1 MPIGSPVFFNVHWG
15 ALLHSQQKLR
25 AECCCTNNRPQAYVR
40 LVRLN
45 ALWYRSAMNRSLTG
59 WFRHLSIGQK
69 LLLSFGLILSLLALS
84 LTALLFYLARINSY
98 VDRHKR
104 ITVPAIVT
112 AANMRREVYDVK
124 LALHA
129 PQQGTAAEAEA
140 LKAGLEAHVSEL
152 RRTLAFYKGTHAAR
166 THPVLYGML
175 EEHHRLD
182 LAEQE
187 DHAIEEIADS
197 LSALTARLDAVMTA
211 EADALMTRVTE
222 GLDQLVDA
230 HAQIDIEMKHEG
242 DRLVGRA
249 RLTALS
255 LALLL
260 GLVIAVTYALAS
272 RHIVRPLTALAA
284 TADRVAHHDLSAQ
297 FTPWPSRDEVG
308 ALAGSLTTM
317 LASLRDHSTSLLRK
331 TKELEAFTYSI
342 AHDLKGP
349 LREIEGFSSLLEKQF
364 SDSGDVRTL
373 HHIGVIRQSA
383 LRLTHMID
391 ALLKYSRLEQQA
403 LPKQWFNLHEMI
415 TSLLHDRM
423 SAGPPARPAVQVDL
437 PFHDLYGEPV
447 SIRQALANVLD
458 NAIKFSRHQPVPEI
472 QIDGSR
478 HDGECV
484 IRIRDNGIG
493 FDTAQSD
500 KIFGLFE
507 RLHGPHEYEGTG
519 VGLAIVRLVMEKHD
533 GQVRVESTPGHGSTF
548 TLIFPQGAASCAP

>member
-1 MPIGSPVFFNVHWG
+1 MGDGAELNVPPSHLAHAWF
-15 ALLHSQQKLR
+15 
-25 AECCCTNNRPQAYVR
+25 
-40 LVRLN
+40 
-45 ALWYRSAMNRSLTG
+45 LWYRSAMNRSPTG

-69 LLLSFGLILSLLALS
+69 LLISFGLILSLLALS

-112 AANMRREVYDVK
+112 AANMRREAFDIK
-124 LALHA
+124 LALHTSDQRA
-129 PQQGTAAEAEA
+129 TSEARELSA
-140 LKAGLEAHVSEL
+140 RLERHLSEL
-152 RRTLAFYKGTHAAR
+152 SRTLIFYNGTHAAR

-175 EEHHRLD
+175 VDHHRLD

-187 DHAIEEIADS
+187 DRAIEDIGEALRS
-197 LSALTARLDAVMTA
+197 LAMHLDRIETA
-211 EADALMTRVTE
+211 EGERLMTRVTQ
-222 GLDQLVDA
+222 GLDQLMDA
-230 HAQIDIEMKHEG
+230 HTQIDIEMKHEG

-260 GLVIAVTYALAS
+260 GLVIAGTYALAAT
-272 RHIVRPLTALAA
+272 HIVRPLTALAA

-297 FTPWPSRDEVG
+297 FPPWPTRDEVG
-308 ALAGSLTTM
+308 TLADSLTTM
-317 LASLRDHSTSLLRK
+317 LASLREHSTSLWRK

-364 SDSGDVRTL
+364 SDTGDQEVR
-373 HHIGVIRQSA
+373 HHIDVIRQSA

-403 LPKQWFNLHEMI
+403 LPKQRFNVREMI
-415 TSLLHDRM
+415 ASLLNDRM
-423 SAGPPARPAVQVDL
+423 SSTRQPAPAIHVELTFD
-437 PFHDLYGEPV
+437 DLYGEPV
-447 SIRQALANVLD
+447 SIRQALANLLD
-458 NAIKFSRHQPVPEI
+458 NAVKFSRNRPKPEI
-472 QIDGSR
+472 RIDGTR
-478 HDGECV
+478 NNGEC
-484 IRIRDNGIG
+484 ILRITDNGIG
-493 FDTAQSD
+493 FDVAQTD

-519 VGLAIVRLVMEKHD
+519 VGLAIVRLVMDKHE
-533 GQVRVESTPGHGSTF
+533 GRVTVDSAPERGSTF
-548 TLIFPQGAASCAP
+548 SLVFPQGAS

>member
-1 MPIGSPVFFNVHWG
+1 
-15 ALLHSQQKLR
+15 
-25 AECCCTNNRPQAYVR
+25 
-40 LVRLN
+40 
-45 ALWYRSAMNRSLTG
+45 MNRSFMG
-59 WFRHLSIGQK
+59 WFRHLSISQK
-69 LLLSFGLILSLLALS
+69 LLISFGLIFSLLALS

-112 AANMRREVYDVK
+112 AANMRREAYDIK

-129 PQQGTAAEAEA
+129 SGQRTSAEATELHAGLARPLSELSEA
-140 LKAGLEAHVSEL
+140 LALY
-152 RRTLAFYKGTHAAR
+152 RGTHAAR

-175 EEHHRLD
+175 ADHHRLD

-187 DHAIEEIADS
+187 DRAIEAI
-197 LSALTARLDAVMTA
+197 A
-211 EADALMTRVTE
+211 EALDTLTMQLDRIERTE
-222 GLDQLVDA
+222 GDRLITSVAQALDQLMDA
-230 HAQIDIEMKHEG
+230 HTQIDIEMKHEG
-242 DRLVGRA
+242 DRLVGQA

-260 GLVIAVTYALAS
+260 GLVIALTYALAA
-272 RHIVRPLTALAA
+272 RHIVRPLSALAI

-297 FTPWPSRDEVG
+297 FSPWPSRDEVG
-308 ALAGSLTTM
+308 TLAASLTTM
-317 LASLRDHSTSLLRK
+317 LASLREHSTSLLRK

-364 SDSGDVRTL
+364 SEVGDQEVR

-403 LPKQWFNLHEMI
+403 LPKQRFNVREMI
-415 TSLLHDRM
+415 TGLLNDRM
-423 SAGPPARPAVQVDL
+423 SLTQHPLPAIHVDV
-437 PFHDLYGEPV
+437 PFGELYGEPV
-447 SIRQALANVLD
+447 SLRQALANLLD
-458 NAIKFSRHQPVPEI
+458 NAIKFSRNRPKPEI
-472 QIDGSR
+472 
-478 HDGECV
+478 
-484 IRIRDNGIG
+484 RIEGRRNSTEYILRISDNGIG
-493 FDTAQSD
+493 FDMAQTD

-519 VGLAIVRLVMEKHD
+519 VGLAIVRLVMDKH
-533 GQVRVESTPGHGSTF
+533 GGRVTVDSAPDRGSTF
-548 TLIFPQGAASCAP
+548 SLVFPQGAS